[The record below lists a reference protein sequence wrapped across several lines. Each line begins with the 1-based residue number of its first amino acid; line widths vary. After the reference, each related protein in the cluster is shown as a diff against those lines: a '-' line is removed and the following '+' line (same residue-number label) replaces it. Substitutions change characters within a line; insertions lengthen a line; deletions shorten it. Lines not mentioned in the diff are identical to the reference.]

1 MAGDYNISGYN
12 FQWTDGVFG
21 MSLSPICDD
30 GYRTLY
36 FHAMSGITEFS
47 VSTSVLQD
55 NTLKKG
61 ENHYNF
67 HIVGNKG
74 PLTQG
79 PSSIIDSETC
89 IDYFTQINRNGIA
102 CWDTTVKLSP
112 KTFSEYYMKKYLL
125 TLLVSIFTSF
135 TTISFTIIIVLYSPS
150 FFSSKT
156 IEFPAYDK
164 KFY

>member
-1 MAGDYNISGYN
+1 
-12 FQWTDGVFG
+12 
-21 MSLSPICDD
+21 MSLSRIRDD

-47 VSTSVLQD
+47 VSTNVLQD
-55 NTLKKG
+55 KTLKKG
-61 ENHYNF
+61 ENYYNF

-79 PSSIIDSETC
+79 PSSIIDSKTC

-112 KTFSEYYMKKYLL
+112 ETFSEYNAEKYLL
-125 TLLVSIFTSF
+125 ALSVYCLYLLCCCLHSRHLLLFVHYYHCFVFSI
-135 TTISFTIIIVLYSPS
+135 LLL
-150 FFSSKT
+150 KQD
-156 IEFPAYDK
+156 DK
-164 KFY
+164 IYRV

>member
-1 MAGDYNISGYN
+1 MTGDYNINGYN

-21 MSLSPICDD
+21 MSLSPIRDD

-47 VSTSVLQD
+47 VSTDILQD
-55 NTLKKG
+55 DTLKKW
-61 ENHYNF
+61 ENYSNF

-79 PSSIIDSETC
+79 PSSIIDSETR

-102 CWDTTVKLSP
+102 CWDTTMKLNP
-112 KTFSEYYMKKYLL
+112 KTFSKYHMEKYLDPL
-125 TLLVSIFTSF
+125 TFTS
-135 TTISFTIIIVLYSPS
+135 TL
-150 FFSSKT
+150 FSYHSVR
-156 IEFPAYDK
+156 Y
-164 KFY
+164 Y